1 MSEDIKKQIETLAG
15 SYSRHMGNACDNLAQ
30 YHDGELPVEVKS
42 TLKLIVSLNLQKYTK
57 TI

>member
-30 YHDGELPVEVKS
+30 YHDGELPDERISRMAKFFRS
-42 TLKLIVSLNLQKYTK
+42 YC
-57 TI
+57 